1 MQKFKKN
8 LLYII
13 LISFLF
19 QGNLIADNAYYLDFK
34 FILNESKAGKG
45 AQDFLKNK
53 LDKGIKRLK
62 ETEKKIQAE
71 EKEIIKQK
79 KIISGEEYKKKVTAL
94 RNKVSS
100 LQKERNQLLESVS
113 KQRNKAKSELLKAL
127 NPIISNYMKEKK
139 IRMVIDKK
147 NLLLADDGLDIT
159 KDIINLLNKNLKT
172 IKLN

>member
-1 MQKFKKN
+1 MCKKFFTFLLIFFGTTN
-8 LLYII
+8 LYADLPHYI
-13 LISFLF
+13 
-19 QGNLIADNAYYLDFK
+19 DFK
-34 FILNESKAGKG
+34 FILNESSAGKK
-45 AQDFLKNK
+45 AQDHLKNK
-53 LDKGIKRLK
+53 FNKGI
-62 ETEKKIQAE
+62 ENIDKKKKSLQE
-71 EKEIIKQK
+71 EERKIIDQK
-79 KIISGEEYKKKVTAL
+79 KLIKPEEYKEKVNKL
-94 RNKVSS
+94 RTKVQS

-147 NLLLADDGLDIT
+147 NLLLADDALDIT

>member
-1 MQKFKKN
+1 MCKKFFTFLLIFFGTTN
-8 LLYII
+8 LYADLPHYI
-13 LISFLF
+13 
-19 QGNLIADNAYYLDFK
+19 DFK
-34 FILNESKAGKG
+34 FILNESNAGKK
-45 AQDFLKNK
+45 AQDHLKNK
-53 LDKGIKRLK
+53 FNKGI
-62 ETEKKIQAE
+62 ENIDKKKKSLQE
-71 EKEIIKQK
+71 EERKIIDQK
-79 KIISGEEYKKKVTAL
+79 KLIKPEEYKEKVNKL
-94 RNKVSS
+94 RTKVQS

-147 NLLLADDGLDIT
+147 NLLLADDALDIT

>member
-1 MQKFKKN
+1 M
-8 LLYII
+8 
-13 LISFLF
+13 
-19 QGNLIADNAYYLDFK
+19 
-34 FILNESKAGKG
+34 
-45 AQDFLKNK
+45 
-53 LDKGIKRLK
+53 
-62 ETEKKIQAE
+62 KI
-71 EKEIIKQK
+71 
-79 KIISGEEYKKKVTAL
+79 
-94 RNKVSS
+94 

-147 NLLLADDGLDIT
+147 NLLLADDALDIT

>member
-1 MQKFKKN
+1 MCKKFFT
-8 LLYII
+8 LLLFFFVTTNIYADLPHYI
-13 LISFLF
+13 
-19 QGNLIADNAYYLDFK
+19 DFK
-34 FILNESKAGKG
+34 FILNESSAGKK
-45 AQDFLKNK
+45 AQDHLKNK
-53 LDKGIKRLK
+53 FNKGIENIDKKRKSLQ
-62 ETEKKIQAE
+62 EEERKI
-71 EKEIIKQK
+71 IDQK
-79 KIISGEEYKKKVTAL
+79 KLIKPEEYKEKVNKL
-94 RNKVSS
+94 RTKVQS
-100 LQKERNQLLESVS
+100 LQKERNQLLETVS

>member
-1 MQKFKKN
+1 MCKKFFIFLLFFFVTTN
-8 LLYII
+8 LFADLPHYI
-13 LISFLF
+13 
-19 QGNLIADNAYYLDFK
+19 DFK
-34 FILNESKAGKG
+34 FILNESNAGKK
-45 AQDFLKNK
+45 AQDHLKNK
-53 LDKGIKRLK
+53 FNKGI
-62 ETEKKIQAE
+62 ENIDKKKKSLQE
-71 EKEIIKQK
+71 EERKIIDQK
-79 KIISGEEYKKKVTAL
+79 KLIKPEEYKEKVNKL
-94 RNKVSS
+94 RTKVQS

-147 NLLLADDGLDIT
+147 NLLLADDALDIT

>member
-1 MQKFKKN
+1 MRVTLEKK
-8 LLYII
+8 
-13 LISFLF
+13 
-19 QGNLIADNAYYLDFK
+19 
-34 FILNESKAGKG
+34 
-45 AQDFLKNK
+45 AQDHLKNK
-53 LDKGIKRLK
+53 FNKGI
-62 ETEKKIQAE
+62 ENIDKKKKSLQE
-71 EKEIIKQK
+71 EERKIIDQK
-79 KIISGEEYKKKVTAL
+79 KLIKPEEYKEKVNKL
-94 RNKVSS
+94 RTKVQS
-100 LQKERNQLLESVS
+100 LQKERNQLLETVS